1 YHAKSVT
8 KSPHI
13 NTQSECHGVAQ
24 QLRAK
29 PLTAM
34 SAFGTKQ
41 TLKTTASDAALAA
54 WRRQMKL
61 HVSVESNGAESPA

>member
-1 YHAKSVT
+1 MTTDALLNHSD
-8 KSPHI
+8 
-13 NTQSECHGVAQ
+13 CLVA
-24 QLRAK
+24 
-29 PLTAM
+29 T

-54 WRRQMKL
+54 WRRQMTL

>member
-1 YHAKSVT
+1 IYIYHKNSKAY
-8 KSPHI
+8 PL
-13 NTQSECHGVAQ
+13 NLSEA
-24 QLRAK
+24 A
-29 PLTAM
+29 T
-34 SAFGTKQ
+34 SASGTKQ

>member
-1 YHAKSVT
+1 MFL
-8 KSPHI
+8 
-13 NTQSECHGVAQ
+13 VASAWIEAASIARQ
-24 QLRAK
+24 ADGS
-29 PLTAM
+29 M

>member
-1 YHAKSVT
+1 MHPKLSIST
-8 KSPHI
+8 HLQNP
-13 NTQSECHGVAQ
+13 
-24 QLRAK
+24 R
-29 PLTAM
+29 LTSTLIYLQPT

>member
-1 YHAKSVT
+1 MLAGITYEGYDLLPVGQHRLLLV
-8 KSPHI
+8 I
-13 NTQSECHGVAQ
+13 
-24 QLRAK
+24 
-29 PLTAM
+29 
-34 SAFGTKQ
+34 SAVGTKQ